1 MKHMT
6 NKQAI
11 YKAVESMNGEPFT
24 AYDILS
30 ICKRDLTVQSV
41 SCIVKGIPNV
51 RKIRDQ
57 RQENGPSVWQVCRF

>member
-11 YKAVESMNGEPFT
+11 YRAVESMNGEPFT

-30 ICKRDLTVQSV
+30 ICKRDMSVQAV
-41 SCIVKGIPNV
+41 SCIVKGIPNI
-51 RKIRDQ
+51 RKIRDA
-57 RQENGPSVWQVCRF
+57 RREGGISVWQVCHF